1 MTQYECQ
8 AKQPR
13 LEKGNMYKP
22 GSVRNVQASPAASA
36 GGSYKAE
43 AKNGEWRMRGNPI
56 KLCVRSHR
64 LTFLINIQLP

>member
-43 AKNGEWRMRGNPI
+43 AKNGEWRMENERQPY
-56 KLCVRSHR
+56 KALCSES
-64 LTFLINIQLP
+64 